1 MVKLASSY
9 NNLLDLNTEIEQ
21 AAQQPDQFHTAD
33 THYDAVAKTLPAVE
47 ENPSEIEIS
56 DVEKT
61 LDQLD
66 KIQEEAATSQE
77 NMNKTQQDDTMQ
89 LDQSDASDDVDD
101 NHQVEISDDPNDAL
115 DADKTTSLDAVLG
128 NVANQ
133 RNSQSNIDSTEQKQ
147 DNAMTRIRNQFGAKS
162 TTPVK
167 RDVETFGHGID
178 QQKVT
183 PIDQPQ
189 INYSFGSKSL
199 AMGTQSLSML
209 STEDFDQQVD
219 QLTQGIEKEAEELT
233 PVTAKVMID
242 GSDLTDD
249 LPATI
254 AGTYSITRNDDQ
266 NIVITKTAELPDT
279 TQLEQKISE
288 LQQKLASS
296 ADETN
301 QLQADKKQLLS
312 QIKQLQSQADHLS
325 DTADDN
331 PSARAELKSDNSQT
345 IDKRS
350 KSTPASEISAA
361 LVKVREN
368 LNASATPIKQVDQID
383 QPSAEFVLTSSH
395 ALMSNSDR
403 GEVIQQLM
411 GSSPDSKFSREL
423 RHADKIAVQV
433 QTTQTNIKPSLGS
446 LSLLALTQAR
456 SQINVQ
462 FSQKDRKNNA

>member
-1 MVKLASSY
+1 MVKLANSY
-9 NNLLDLNTEIEQ
+9 DNLLDLNAEIEQ

-33 THYDAVAKTLPAVE
+33 THYDAVSKTLPAVE

-61 LDQLD
+61 LNQLD
-66 KIQEEAATSQE
+66 KIREEATKSRE
-77 NMNKTQQDDTMQ
+77 NVNETQQDDTTQLNQ
-89 LDQSDASDDVDD
+89 LDTSDDND
-101 NHQVEISDDPNDAL
+101 NHQAEISDDPNDAL
-115 DADKTTSLDAVLG
+115 DANKTTSLSAVLG

-133 RNSQSNIDSTEQKQ
+133 RNSQPNIDSTEQKQ
-147 DNAMTRIRNQFGAKS
+147 DNAMTRIRNQFGTES

-189 INYSFGSKSL
+189 INYSVGSKSL
-199 AMGTQSLSML
+199 ATGTQSLSML
-209 STEDFDQQVD
+209 SAEDFDQQVD
-219 QLTQGIEKEAEELT
+219 QLTQGIEKEADELNVKT
-233 PVTAKVMID
+233 IKLFVD

-249 LPATI
+249 LPVAI
-254 AGTYSITRNDDQ
+254 AGTYSITRDDDQ
-266 NIVITKTAELPDT
+266 NIVITKTAELLDT
-279 TQLEQKISE
+279 TQLEQKISD
-288 LQQKLASS
+288 LQQELASS
-296 ADETN
+296 SDQVN

-312 QIKQLQSQADHLS
+312 QVQQLQSQADHSS
-325 DTADDN
+325 DMTADN

-383 QPSAEFVLTSSH
+383 QPSAEFALTSNH
-395 ALMSNSDR
+395 TLTLNSDR

-423 RHADKIAVQV
+423 RHADQIAVQV
-433 QTTQTNIKPSLGS
+433 QTTQTDVKPSLGS